1 MANIQN
7 RKAMMSKPAGKG
19 VLIDMGK
26 GVVPPHETELE
37 EAVLGA
43 ILIDSQ
49 SLNDTIDIL
58 NPEVFY
64 SEAHVEIFRSIKQLF
79 NSQKPI
85 DILTVANDL
94 KTRGVLDLVGGDYY
108 LAMLSQKVSSS
119 AHTEF
124 HARLIIQKHIQRE
137 LIRVSNEIIK
147 EAYDPST
154 DVLELLDHAEGK
166 IFEIADGNLKKNFES
181 AENLIVQ
188 AIKRIQDIS
197 KKDGLS
203 GVASG
208 FNAVDKVTSGW
219 QMSDLIIIAARPGMG
234 KTAYVLS
241 MARNIAVNNNQAVA
255 LFSLEM
261 SSVQL
266 ITRMISSETGLSGE
280 QLRKGT
286 LEPHEWQQ
294 LNTRIKKLEKAP
306 IYIDDTPALSVFD
319 LRAKCRRLKAQFDI
333 QIIIVDYLQLM
344 TTGGDKNAGNREQEI
359 SIISRSLKGLAKELN
374 VPVIALS
381 QLNRSVETR
390 GSSKR
395 PLLADLRESGAIEQD
410 ADLVCFIYRP
420 EYYGFDVWDDEAGT
434 PCQGQAEFLIAKH
447 RNGATTNVRLR
458 FEDKLAKF
466 SDLEAVD
473 VYGAGTELPSRMNND
488 VGNMNEDQHAPF

>member
-1 MANIQN
+1 
-7 RKAMMSKPAGKG
+7 MMSKPAGKG

-458 FEDKLAKF
+458 FEDTLAKF

>member
-1 MANIQN
+1 
-7 RKAMMSKPAGKG
+7 MMSKPAGKG

-374 VPVIALS
+374 IPVIALS

>member
-1 MANIQN
+1 
-7 RKAMMSKPAGKG
+7 MMSKPAGKG

-64 SEAHVEIFRSIKQLF
+64 SDAHEEIFRSIKQLF

-473 VYGAGTELPSRMNND
+473 VYGADTELPSRMNND
-488 VGNMNEDQHAPF
+488 VGNMNDDQHAPF

>member
-374 VPVIALS
+374 IPVIALS

-488 VGNMNEDQHAPF
+488 VGNMNDDQHAPF

>member
-1 MANIQN
+1 
-7 RKAMMSKPAGKG
+7 MMSKPAGKG

-79 NSQKPI
+79 NSQKHI

-280 QLRKGT
+280 QLRTGT
-286 LEPHEWQQ
+286 LEPLEWQQ

>member
-1 MANIQN
+1 
-7 RKAMMSKPAGKG
+7 MMSKPAGKG

>member
-1 MANIQN
+1 
-7 RKAMMSKPAGKG
+7 MMSKPAGKG

-26 GVVPPHETELE
+26 GVVPPHEKELE

-434 PCQGQAEFLIAKH
+434 PCQGQAEFLIAKQ

-458 FEDKLAKF
+458 FEDTLAKF

>member
-1 MANIQN
+1 
-7 RKAMMSKPAGKG
+7 
-19 VLIDMGK
+19 
-26 GVVPPHETELE
+26 
-37 EAVLGA
+37 
-43 ILIDSQ
+43 
-49 SLNDTIDIL
+49 
-58 NPEVFY
+58 
-64 SEAHVEIFRSIKQLF
+64 
-79 NSQKPI
+79 
-85 DILTVANDL
+85 
-94 KTRGVLDLVGGDYY
+94 
-108 LAMLSQKVSSS
+108 
-119 AHTEF
+119 
-124 HARLIIQKHIQRE
+124 
-137 LIRVSNEIIK
+137 
-147 EAYDPST
+147 
-154 DVLELLDHAEGK
+154 
-166 IFEIADGNLKKNFES
+166 
-181 AENLIVQ
+181 
-188 AIKRIQDIS
+188 
-197 KKDGLS
+197 
-203 GVASG
+203 
-208 FNAVDKVTSGW
+208 
-219 QMSDLIIIAARPGMG
+219 
-234 KTAYVLS
+234 
-241 MARNIAVNNNQAVA
+241 
-255 LFSLEM
+255 M

>member
-374 VPVIALS
+374 IPVIALS

>member
-1 MANIQN
+1 
-7 RKAMMSKPAGKG
+7 MMSKPAGKG

-374 VPVIALS
+374 IPVIALS

-488 VGNMNEDQHAPF
+488 VGNMNDDQHAPF